1 MYIWRDKI
9 HYQRGVRQP
18 LWLASILRRQTLP
31 KELTP
36 ANMKRHAEASS
47 ASIKGMLKEKK
58 MRTTAPAAAPV
69 SSTPKPTSHNAK
81 AMVPREGGLLA
92 ENLGVRNAAALA
104 QRLWVQTI
112 SQKEGKLAKKKSFQ
126 CAIPPPSVCSSQNSA
141 VPVWRMSTA
150 LQHLCEH
157 GLKDLVEAHGEPGFY
172 QNQPMMHEPINST
185 STCTDSAIS
194 NFQNLAKAIVYQQL
208 AGAAAST
215 IWNRL
220 LGLAAGGQG
229 AAGEQLQYLTPGR
242 CEALGEE
249 RLRTVGVSRQKTSYI
264 LDLSRAFGE
273 GGLDRLKEMSDDEF
287 RAKLLAIKGV
297 GPWTVDMFAIFTLH
311 RPDILPTG
319 DLGVRKGM
327 QSHFGLKDL
336 PTGATMEQL
345 AQIWRPYRSLA
356 CWYMWR
362 AGEASGCAGKKKVKK

>member
-1 MYIWRDKI
+1 
-9 HYQRGVRQP
+9 
-18 LWLASILRRQTLP
+18 
-31 KELTP
+31 
-36 ANMKRHAEASS
+36 MKRHAEASS

-69 SSTPKPTSHNAK
+69 SSTPKPTSLNAK
-81 AMVPREGGLLA
+81 AMVPRVGGLLA
-92 ENLGVRNAAALA
+92 ENVGVRNAAALA

-112 SQKEGKLAKKKSFQ
+112 PQKEGKSAKKKKSFQ
-126 CAIPPPSVCSSQNSA
+126 CASPPPSVCSSSQNSA
-141 VPVWRMSTA
+141 VPVWLMSTA
-150 LQHLCEH
+150 LQHLREH
-157 GLKDLVEAHGEPGFY
+157 GLKNLVEAHGEPGFY
-172 QNQPMMHEPINST
+172 KNQPMTHEPINKAST
-185 STCTDSAIS
+185 STGTDSAIS

-362 AGEASGCAGKKKVKK
+362 AGEARGRAGNKKVKK